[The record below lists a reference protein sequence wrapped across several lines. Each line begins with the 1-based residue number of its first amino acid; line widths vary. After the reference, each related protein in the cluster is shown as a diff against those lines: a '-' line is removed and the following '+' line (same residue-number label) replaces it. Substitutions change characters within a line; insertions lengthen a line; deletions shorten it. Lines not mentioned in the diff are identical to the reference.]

1 MVSAAALTALGFPDM
16 YVGGRGRS
24 DATKKIKY
32 VAMTISTADF
42 SLLPQFLLQKGM
54 WPPIASSILVE
65 TVRSVCR
72 ELEAGNTEEKK
83 KRKVIILKCFHKR
96 SSYILFVQTKWL
108 FLYTHEEVHIYEL
121 VWGIAA

>member
-1 MVSAAALTALGFPDM
+1 M

-83 KRKVIILKCFHKR
+83 KKKGNNLKVFSQEKLLYFICPDKMAF
-96 SSYILFVQTKWL
+96 FVHT
-108 FLYTHEEVHIYEL
+108 
-121 VWGIAA
+121 

>member
-1 MVSAAALTALGFPDM
+1 MVSAAALTALGFPHM

-54 WPPIASSILVE
+54 WPPTASSILVE
-65 TVRSVCR
+65 TVKSVCR
-72 ELEAGNTEEKK
+72 ELGAGNTEK
-83 KRKVIILKCFHKR
+83 KRKKGNNLKVFSQEKLLYFICPDKMAF
-96 SSYILFVQTKWL
+96 FVHT
-108 FLYTHEEVHIYEL
+108 
-121 VWGIAA
+121 

>member
-1 MVSAAALTALGFPDM
+1 MVSAAALTALGFPHM

-54 WPPIASSILVE
+54 WPPTASSILVE

-72 ELEAGNTEEKK
+72 ELGAGNT

-96 SSYILFVQTKWL
+96 SSYIFFCPDKITFFVHT
-108 FLYTHEEVHIYEL
+108 
-121 VWGIAA
+121 